1 MLVLANTVIALSTIL
16 LLGAVAGFTIYLG
29 FPLVWFGRN
38 GRTNAFLSA
47 LSVGVLLFLFVEMAY
62 LLIEGI
68 EQQIK
73 LSAMG
78 LAQAGKLWTLSAIF
92 IGGFIFSLLGLVFYE
107 VKFVRTPE
115 DQPKIFSPKKLA
127 LLIALGIGLHNFSE
141 GLVIGQEFIGGAI
154 ALGYTL
160 VVGFALHNATEGF
173 GIVAPM
179 SGERPG
185 LGFILLLGLIGG
197 GPTFVGTLVGTV
209 YHSEY
214 LSFFFL
220 ALASGAI
227 LYIVG
232 ELIHIGKLKAQHV
245 ATTLGLL
252 VGFFLAFGSDMVIER
267 AHTLAAIR
275 TTTQEVKVV
284 MKDFTFEPTRIT
296 IPADRPTKLVLEN
309 IGTEDHEI
317 EILGLPEE
325 LEAELAPNTQGA
337 LLIPALKPGT
347 YPLVCDM
354 PGHLMKGMKGE
365 LVVEATKVLP

>member
-1 MLVLANTVIALSTIL
+1 MIALPTIL
-16 LLGAVAGFTIYLG
+16 LLGAIAGFTIYLG

-38 GRTNAFLSA
+38 GKTNAFLSA

-78 LAQAGKLWTLSAIF
+78 LAQPDKLWIVSVIF
-92 IGGFIFSLLGLVFYE
+92 IGGVVISLLSLVFYE

-115 DQPKIFSPKKLA
+115 AQPKIFSPKKLA

-232 ELIHIGKLKAQHV
+232 ELIHIGKLKSQHI
-245 ATTLGLL
+245 ATSLGLL
-252 VGFFLAFGSDMVIER
+252 VGFFLAFASDMVIER
-267 AHTLAAIR
+267 AHTLAALHA
-275 TTTQEVKVV
+275 TTAHEVKLV
-284 MKDFTFEPTRIT
+284 MKDFAFEPSRIA
-296 IPADRPTKLVLEN
+296 IPADHLTKLILEN
-309 IGTEDHEI
+309 VGTEDHEI

-325 LEAELAPNTQGA
+325 LEAELAPNTQGV
-337 LLIPALKPGT
+337 LLLPALKPGT

-365 LVVEATKVLP
+365 LVVEAASVLP